1 MRNFDRHSRPDRGHQ
16 DSYSEES
23 RRKNGARPSRGEGLF
38 GFGPS
43 GRTFRWIFGIFLVL
57 FAAVGA
63 RLFYLQIIDHD
74 TLSNQAEQHR
84 TNVVTLQAKRGTIY
98 DRNGNVLATDEE
110 CYDIYCNPKEVS
122 DAQDEALMLKEAFG
136 ASAQNYYDALT
147 RDTTFAYLVRKADKA
162 TAEKLQSDLAEK
174 GYTGIY
180 LLSTTKRV
188 YPYGQAAGQI
198 LGMVDTDGNGITGL
212 ELYYNDVLSG
222 TDGEETFETGLGGT
236 PIAGGVSET
245 TQPTDGQDI
254 VLSID
259 IDVQKAAEKV
269 VSDGVTKYKA
279 DSGMCMITNPKTGE
293 IIAACSTPY
302 ADLSDTSTISND
314 GLTLKEVS
322 SSYEPGSIFK
332 VLTMAIGIEDGIIT
346 PDSTFSVPGS
356 IVVGSDTV
364 RDDDLRSATMDMSVR
379 EILRR
384 SSNVGAAL
392 IAQQEIGAQN
402 FSEGIS
408 KFQIGQKTGIDYP
421 GESDGIVKSLE
432 DYESSSLGSMAFGQ
446 GLAIPMVQMVKAV
459 GAIADGGWL
468 MTPHF
473 VTKVGDQVLNWD
485 TTGQAVSAETATE
498 VTDMMR
504 TVMTEGTGTTGQ
516 VEGYDIAG
524 KTGTGEQA
532 DESGYVAGKYLASLI
547 GFAPA
552 SDAQVLCYV
561 GLHNTPYLST
571 YSAAPTFSAIMGEA
585 LSELGVAPES

>member
-1 MRNFDRHSRPDRGHQ
+1 MRNFDRHNGSFGGRGGSNRSSRQH
-16 DSYSEES
+16 
-23 RRKNGARPSRGEGLF
+23 KGARSSRGEGLF
-38 GFGPS
+38 GFGP
-43 GRTFRWIFGIFLVL
+43 GGGKFRWVFGIFLVL
-57 FAAVGA
+57 FAVVVG
-63 RLFYLQIIDHD
+63 RLFFLQVVDHD
-74 TLSNQAEQHR
+74 TLSAQAQEHR
-84 TNVVTLQAKRGTIY
+84 TNVITLQAKRGTIY

-110 CYDIYCNPKEVS
+110 CYDIYCNPQEVS
-122 DAQDEALMLKEAFG
+122 NAEDEALMLKEAFG
-136 ASAQNYYDALT
+136 ASAENYYDALT
-147 RDTTFAYLVRKADKA
+147 RDTTFAYLVRKADKE
-162 TAEKLQSDLAEK
+162 TAEQLKSDLASK

-198 LGMVDTDGNGITGL
+198 LGMVDTDGNGISGL
-212 ELYYNDVLSG
+212 ELYYDEQLKG
-222 TDGEETFETGLGGT
+222 TDGQETFETGSRGI
-236 PIAGGVSET
+236 PIAGGISQT
-245 TQPTDGQDI
+245 TEPQDGQDI
-254 VLSID
+254 VLSLD
-259 IDVQKAAEKV
+259 INVQKAVEDTLEK
-269 VSDGVTKYKA
+269 SVTKYEA

-302 ADLSDTSTISND
+302 ADLSDTSSLTND
-314 GLTLKEVS
+314 ALTLKQVS

-364 RDDDLRSATMDMSVR
+364 RDDDLRSVTTSMSVR

-402 FSEGIS
+402 FSGGVS
-408 KFQIGQKTGIDYP
+408 KFQIGQQTGIDYP
-421 GESDGIVKSLE
+421 GESDGIVKTL
-432 DYESSSLGSMAFGQ
+432 DQYEGSTLGSMAFGQ
-446 GLAIPMVQMVKAV
+446 GLAIPMVQMVKAI

-473 VTKVGDQVLNWD
+473 AVKVGDQDLTWD
-485 TTGQAVSAETATE
+485 TTGQAVSGETATE

-504 TVMTEGTGTTGQ
+504 TVMQEGTGSTGQ

-532 DESGYVAGKYLASLI
+532 NESGTGYVSGKYLASLI

-585 LSELGVAPES
+585 LRELGVPAQ